1 MKKPLLYLAVVFA
14 AAVAVVIFFKTV
26 PAAESARN
34 RENAMDENKSGKTEI
49 AVFGGGCFWCIEA
62 VYERIDGVKS
72 VVSGYA
78 GGLRPSPTYREVCSD
93 TTGHAEVVRIEYD
106 PDRIGYED
114 LLELF
119 WKAHDPTT
127 PNQQG
132 ADVGSQYR
140 SIILYSDEK
149 QKKVAEKSKEKIA
162 AHFDAPVVTEIKPLE
177 VFYPAEDYHQ
187 DYYEKHPTLGYC
199 SVVIRPKLKKLGLE

>member
-1 MKKPLLYLAVVFA
+1 M
-14 AAVAVVIFFKTV
+14 
-26 PAAESARN
+26 
-34 RENAMDENKSGKTEI
+34 RENKFERTEV

-62 VYERIDGVKS
+62 AYARIDGVKS

-78 GGLRPSPTYREVCSD
+78 GGTKPNPTYREVCSD

-106 PDRIGYED
+106 PDSISYEE

-127 PNQQG
+127 RNRQG
-132 ADVGSQYR
+132 VDVGSQYR
-140 SIILYSDEK
+140 SIILYLDDK
-149 QKKVAEKSKEKIA
+149 QRKIAEESKEKTA
-162 AHFDAPVVTEIKPLE
+162 AYFDDPVVTEIKPLE
-177 VFYPAEDYHQ
+177 IFYPAEDYHQ
-187 DYYEKHPTLGYC
+187 GYYDRHPTQGYC

>member
-1 MKKPLLYLAVVFA
+1 VN
-14 AAVAVVIFFKTV
+14 TT
-26 PAAESARN
+26 
-34 RENAMDENKSGKTEI
+34 DKTET

-62 VYERIDGVKS
+62 VYERIEGVQS

-78 GGLRPSPTYREVCSD
+78 GGTKPNPTYREVCSG
-93 TTGHAEVVRIEYD
+93 TTGHAEVVRIEYN
-106 PDRIGYED
+106 PNRISYEE

-127 PNQQG
+127 SNRQG
-132 ADVGSQYR
+132 ADMGPQYR
-140 SIILYSDEK
+140 SIILYTNEV
-149 QKKVAEKSKEKIA
+149 QKNAAEKSKEKTA
-162 AHFDAPVVTEIKPLE
+162 AHLNAPVVTEIKPLE

-199 SVVIRPKLKKLGLE
+199 SVIIRPKLKKLGLE

>member
-1 MKKPLLYLAVVFA
+1 MNKTIFFILML
-14 AAVAVVIFFKTV
+14 VAVTASVLLVHAKSVAGKNRDTEREMS
-26 PAAESARN
+26 ESA
-34 RENAMDENKSGKTEI
+34 KGKTET

-78 GGLRPSPTYREVCSD
+78 GGTKPDPTYREVCSG

-106 PDRIGYED
+106 PDRISYEE

-127 PNQQG
+127 LNRQG
-132 ADVGSQYR
+132 ADVGPQYR
-140 SIILYSDEK
+140 SIILYTNEE
-149 QKKVAEKSKEKIA
+149 QKNTAQRLKEKTA
-162 AHFDAPVVTEIKPLE
+162 ASLNAHIVTEIKPLD

-199 SVVIRPKLKKLGLE
+199 SVIIRPKLKKLGLE